1 MQQKPYSGESK
12 RYRYVF
18 LPIESV
24 SRLKEKLNS
33 LKVNSTRDK
42 EDDDLVINVRSEYE
56 VMLTISKEH
65 PTMLELKVV
74 HVEDRTK
81 ISQIDIGYLGPF
93 ADALKTLE

>member
-33 LKVNSTRDK
+33 LKVKDTWDK
-42 EDDDLVINVRSEYE
+42 EEAALRINVRSDYE
-56 VMLTISKEH
+56 VMLDISKEH

-74 HVEDRTK
+74 HVEDKMK

-93 ADALKTLE
+93 ADALKTIE